1 MRTISK
7 FVNRL
12 CERSSN
18 EVVFNPYQDDRLA
31 INLEK
36 YLQFMKSEEGNKILL
51 VGEAPGYAG
60 CKMTGIPFTSGQA
73 ICKIDHSL
81 LIKLRD
87 VVSLR
92 KVESEKTATI
102 VWEYLAKKESTPLLW
117 NSFPFHPHPLNS
129 PEDNRAPTNA
139 EVEEGVSYLRELFE
153 IFKPT
158 VIAGLGRAGER
169 CSKLAFKDKSILY
182 IHHPSRGGKSKFIEG
197 MDGIII

>member
-1 MRTISK
+1 MRNISK

-12 CERSSN
+12 CERSSS

-60 CKMTGIPFTSGQA
+60 CKMTGIPFTSGRA
-73 ICKIDHSL
+73 IC
-81 LIKLRD
+81 
-87 VVSLR
+87 
-92 KVESEKTATI
+92 
-102 VWEYLAKKESTPLLW
+102 
-117 NSFPFHPHPLNS
+117 N